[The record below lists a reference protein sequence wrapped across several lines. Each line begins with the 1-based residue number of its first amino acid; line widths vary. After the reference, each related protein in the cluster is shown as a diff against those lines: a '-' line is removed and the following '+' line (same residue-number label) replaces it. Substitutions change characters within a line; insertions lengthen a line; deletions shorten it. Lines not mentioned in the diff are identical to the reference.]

1 MAQKKFLDFDGLLYF
16 WNKVK
21 GYVDTAL
28 MNKVDKAEGKQ
39 LSTNDY
45 TNEEKQKLAGLNNYE
60 LPKASKETLGGIK
73 VGAGLTIDGD
83 GNLSATGGGEADSVN
98 WENVV
103 GKPTKVSEFENDSKF
118 QTDVEVAA
126 AVSPKADKTYVDE
139 QFGTKADKEHNH
151 VKADISDFPTNVSEF
166 TNDSGYQ
173 TSSQVESTITSKG
186 YQTSSQVSEAISSA
200 LGGITQFDF
209 EVVEELPL
217 EGVKGKIYLVAN
229 SGSGQNIYDE
239 YIWIDDKF
247 ESLGKKEIDLS
258 GYVQEKDLI
267 AITNGEIDSVVA

>member
-1 MAQKKFLDFDGLLYF
+1 MAQKKFLDFNGLLYF

-21 GYVDTAL
+21 GYIDTGL
-28 MNKVDKAEGKQ
+28 TNKVDKAEGKQ

-73 VGAGLTIDGD
+73 VGTGLTIDGE
-83 GNLSATGGGEADSVN
+83 GNLSAIGGGEADSVK
-98 WENVV
+98 WSNVV

-118 QTDVEVAA
+118 QTDAEVA
-126 AVSPKADKTYVDE
+126 E
-139 QFGTKADKEHNH
+139 QLATKSNVGHKH
-151 VKADISDFPTNVSEF
+151 VKADISDFPINVSEF

-173 TSSQVESTITSKG
+173 TSSQVESIIISKD
-186 YQTSSQVSEAISSA
+186 YQTSNQVSEAISSA

-209 EVVEELPL
+209 EVIEEFPL
-217 EGVKGKIYLVAN
+217 KGVKGKIYLIAN
-229 SGSGQNIYDE
+229 SGSGRNIYDE
-239 YIWIDDKF
+239 YIWVNDRF

-258 GYVQEKDLI
+258 GYVQEKDFI
-267 AITNGEIDSVVA
+267 VITNGEIDSVVV